1 MSTKFG
7 QNVDTIVDAETRAS
21 AGLSIYIYNCIQK
34 YIYIHTHTRLMM
46 RACVCVYVFLRLQ
59 R

>member
-21 AGLSIYIYNCIQK
+21 SGVYIYIYKCIQK
-34 YIYIHTHTRLMM
+34 YIYICVHARSQVC
-46 RACVCVYVFLRLQ
+46 ACVCVYVFLRDN